1 MPNAT
6 LSADFVRTA
15 VCEDG
20 KAKTDWYDTSI
31 VGFIL
36 ETRATGG
43 KTYSLRYRDPHG
55 KQRQHKIGDAQS
67 ISFDKARIAATVLR
81 SKVVLGESPSEDR
94 KTKRLIPTLA
104 EFAADRYM
112 PFVKGYKK
120 SWDSDDS
127 YLRNHLLPKFGS
139 LHLDEIKQ
147 EAVISW
153 HHGMRAKYA
162 LATCNR
168 MVILMRYMYNLAK
181 KWKIP
186 GADTNPTAGVQ
197 LYECNNARERFLT
210 AQETQQLR
218 AALEDS
224 ENTQLRYI
232 VPLLLLTGCRKRELL
247 DSKWENFD
255 IERRTWR
262 IPTTKAGKA
271 RHVPLSAAV
280 LSVLAQVPRLADCP
294 YVVPNP
300 KTRQPYVSIFCSWNT
315 ARKAAGLPEV
325 RMHDLRHS
333 MASNMVNSGRS
344 IYEVAKVLG
353 HTQLKTSQ
361 RYSHLNQETLL
372 AAVDASAN
380 AAGSGWGSLAVPAQ
394 TAKAGDN
401 LALAGV

>member
-1 MPNAT
+1 
-6 LSADFVRTA
+6 
-15 VCEDG
+15 
-20 KAKTDWYDTSI
+20 
-31 VGFIL
+31 
-36 ETRATGG
+36 
-43 KTYSLRYRDPHG
+43 
-55 KQRQHKIGDAQS
+55 
-67 ISFDKARIAATVLR
+67 
-81 SKVVLGESPSEDR
+81 
-94 KTKRLIPTLA
+94 
-104 EFAADRYM
+104 M

-127 YLRNHLLPKFGS
+127 YLRNHLLPKFGA

-153 HHGMRAKYA
+153 HHGMRDKYA

-186 GADTNPTAGVQ
+186 GADTNPTAGVA
-197 LYECNNARERFLT
+197 LYECNNGRERFLT
-210 AQETQQLR
+210 IEETQKLR

-232 VPLLLLTGCRKRELL
+232 VPLLLLTGCRKRELM
-247 DSKWENFD
+247 DSKWECFD

-280 LSVLAQVPRLADCP
+280 LSVLSQVPRLDGCP

-380 AAGSGWGSLAVPAQ
+380 AAGSGWGQVAGRAQ
-394 TAKAGDN
+394 VGKAGDN
-401 LALAGV
+401 LVLAAV